1 MAGLVSIIVPTLNEE
16 GNIEPL
22 FRRLSALAQR
32 IRQEFDMATELV
44 VNDNCSADNTLE
56 ELKQQAGQI
65 DPNLLAIRIFRFSRN
80 IGFQKSILVG
90 YRKSRGDAVAQIDA
104 DMQDPPEMLLEFLRR
119 WREGYHIV
127 YGVRRRPEEAL
138 VMRTARKVF
147 YRLIN
152 HLSEDILPHD
162 AGDFRLLDRQVVDV
176 VCALH
181 DNDPYL
187 RGTIAS
193 LGLRQLG
200 IAYDRSSR
208 TRGQSKFGLPQL
220 AKLAI
225 DGITNHT
232 TIPLRLSS
240 YLGLVLVVIA
250 SLLVCFYLFAWIT
263 SGRPMPLGFMT
274 LALLQLGTMAVVS
287 FLFAIQGFYIQRI
300 YNQLKDKPLAIIEHS
315 IQQGFEG
322 NSAPLSNQAIEVLW
336 IGDHAKSQS
345 EVAQ

>member
-1 MAGLVSIIVPTLNEE
+1 M
-16 GNIEPL
+16 
-22 FRRLSALAQR
+22 
-32 IRQEFDMATELV
+32 
-44 VNDNCSADNTLE
+44 
-56 ELKQQAGQI
+56 
-65 DPNLLAIRIFRFSRN
+65 
-80 IGFQKSILVG
+80 
-90 YRKSRGDAVAQIDA
+90 
-104 DMQDPPEMLLEFLRR
+104 
-119 WREGYHIV
+119 
-127 YGVRRRPEEAL
+127 
-138 VMRTARKVF
+138 MRTARTAF

-152 HLSEDILPHD
+152 HLSDDILPHD

-200 IAYDRSSR
+200 IVYDRSSR
-208 TRGQSKFGLPQL
+208 KHGQSKFGLPQL

-240 YLGLVLVVIA
+240 YLGLVLVVVTSI
-250 SLLVCFYLFAWIT
+250 LVCVYLFAWLT
-263 SGRPMPLGFMT
+263 SDRPMPLGFMT

-300 YNQLKDKPLAIIEHS
+300 YNQLKDRPLAIIERS
-315 IQQGFEG
+315 VSQPTPDTAAKQR
-322 NSAPLSNQAIEVLW
+322 PIEVLW
-336 IGDHAKSQS
+336 AGEHPESQY
-345 EVAQ
+345 ETR

>member
-1 MAGLVSIIVPTLNEE
+1 MAGLVSVIVPALNEE

-22 FRRLSALAQR
+22 FKRLTALAQR
-32 IRQEFDMATELV
+32 IRDEFGMMTEVV
-44 VNDNCSADNTLE
+44 VNDNCSTDRTLD
-56 ELKQQAGQI
+56 ELREQACRI
-65 DPNLLAIRIFRFSRN
+65 DPELIAIRIFRFSRN

-104 DMQDPPEMLLEFLRR
+104 DMQDPPELLLEFLRR
-119 WREGYHIV
+119 WREGYQVV

-138 VMRTARKVF
+138 AMRAARKTF

-152 HLSEDILPHD
+152 RLSEDVLPHD

-208 TRGQSKFGLPQL
+208 TRGQSKFGLTQL

-232 TIPLRLSS
+232 TIPLRLAS
-240 YLGLVLVVIA
+240 YLALGLVFAAGV
-250 SLLVCFYLFAWIT
+250 LVCFYLFAWLT
-263 SGRPMPLGFMT
+263 SDQPMPLGFMT
-274 LALLQLGTMAVVS
+274 LALLQLGTMATTS
-287 FLFAIQGFYIQRI
+287 FLFAIQGFYLQRM

-315 IQQGFEG
+315 ISQKPQGDVTTTKR
-322 NSAPLSNQAIEVLW
+322 PIEVLW
-336 IGDHAKSQS
+336 AGDHGEQRS
-345 EVAQ
+345 ESVQ

>member
-22 FRRLSALAQR
+22 FKRLSALAQR
-32 IRQEFDMATELV
+32 IREEFDMATELV

-65 DPNLLAIRIFRFSRN
+65 DPKLLTIRIFRFSRN

-138 VMRTARKVF
+138 VMRTARMAF

-152 HLSEDILPHD
+152 HLSEDILPPD

-200 IAYDRSSR
+200 IVYDRTSR
-208 TRGQSKFGLPQL
+208 THGQSKFGLPQL

-240 YLGLVLVVIA
+240 YLGLALVVIT
-250 SLLVCFYLFAWIT
+250 SILVCVYLLAWLT
-263 SGRPMPLGFMT
+263 SERPMPLGFMT

-287 FLFAIQGFYIQRI
+287 LLFAIQGFYIQRI
-300 YNQLKDKPLAIIEHS
+300 YNQLKDKPLAIIEHAIS
-315 IQQGFEG
+315 QHQGGALMKSE
-322 NSAPLSNQAIEVLW
+322 LIEVLW
-336 IGDHAKSQS
+336 TGDRNEPKA
-345 EVAQ
+345 ETAV

>member
-1 MAGLVSIIVPTLNEE
+1 MAGLVSVIVPALNEE

-22 FRRLSALAQR
+22 FKRLTVLAQS
-32 IRQEFDMATELV
+32 IRDEFGMMTEVV
-44 VNDNCSADNTLE
+44 VNDNCSTDRTLD
-56 ELKQQAGQI
+56 ELREQASRI
-65 DPNLLAIRIFRFSRN
+65 DPGLIAIRIFRFSRN

-104 DMQDPPEMLLEFLRR
+104 DMQDPPELLLEFLRH
-119 WREGYHIV
+119 WREGYQIV

-138 VMRTARKVF
+138 ATRAARKTF

-152 HLSEDILPHD
+152 HLSDDVLPHD

-200 IAYDRSSR
+200 ITYDRSSR
-208 TRGQSKFGLPQL
+208 TRGHSKFGLAQL

-232 TIPLRLSS
+232 TIPLRFAS
-240 YLGLVLVVIA
+240 YLALALVGA
-250 SLLVCFYLFAWIT
+250 AGMLVCVYLFAWLT
-263 SGRPMPLGFMT
+263 SDQAMPLGFMT
-274 LALLQLGTMAVVS
+274 LALLQLGTMATTS
-287 FLFAIQGFYIQRI
+287 FLFAIQGFYLQRM
-300 YNQLKDKPLAIIEHS
+300 YNQLKDRPLAIIEHS
-315 IQQGFEG
+315 ISQEG
-322 NSAPLSNQAIEVLW
+322 QSDAIANKRPIEVLW
-336 IGDHAKSQS
+336 TGDHGNQHREAVQ
-345 EVAQ
+345 

>member
-32 IRQEFDMATELV
+32 IREEFDMATELV
-44 VNDNCSADNTLE
+44 VNDNCSIDNTLE
-56 ELKQQAGQI
+56 ELKRQASQI

-119 WREGYHIV
+119 WREGYHVV
-127 YGVRRRPEEAL
+127 YGVRRRPKEAL
-138 VMRTARKVF
+138 LLRTARTVF

-200 IAYDRSSR
+200 IVYERSSR

-240 YLGLVLVVIA
+240 YLGLVLVVVA
-250 SLLVCFYLFAWIT
+250 SILVCFYLFAWIT

-322 NSAPLSNQAIEVLW
+322 NSAPSSNQAIEVLW
-336 IGDHAKSQS
+336 IGDHAKSHS

>member
-1 MAGLVSIIVPTLNEE
+1 MAGLLSIVIPTLNEE

-22 FRRLSALAQR
+22 FKRLSALAQR
-32 IRQEFDMATELV
+32 IRQEFDMATELII
-44 VNDNCSADNTLE
+44 NDNCSVDNTLE

-104 DMQDPPEMLLEFLRR
+104 DMQDPPEMLIEFLRR
-119 WREGYHIV
+119 WQEGYNIV

-138 VMRTARKVF
+138 VMRAARMVF

-152 HLSEDILPHD
+152 RLSDDVLPHD

-176 VCALH
+176 VCALN

-193 LGLRQLG
+193 LGLRQFG
-200 IAYDRSSR
+200 ITYDRSSR
-208 TRGQSKFGLPQL
+208 THGQSKFGVAQL

-232 TIPLRLSS
+232 TLPLRLSS
-240 YLGLVLVVIA
+240 YLGLLLVVVA
-250 SLLVCFYLFAWIT
+250 SILVCFYLIAWIT

-274 LALLQLGTMAVVS
+274 LALLQLATMATVS

-315 IQQGFEG
+315 IQQGLEG
-322 NSAPLSNQAIEVLW
+322 NSAPLSSQPIEVLW
-336 IGDHAKSQS
+336 IGDRAKSHGQ
-345 EVAQ
+345 VAQ

>member
-1 MAGLVSIIVPTLNEE
+1 MAGLVSVIVPALNEE

-22 FRRLSALAQR
+22 FKRLTALAQR
-32 IRQEFDMATELV
+32 IRDEFGMMTEIV
-44 VNDNCSADNTLE
+44 VNDNCSTDRTLD
-56 ELKQQAGQI
+56 ELREQARRI
-65 DPNLLAIRIFRFSRN
+65 DPGLVAIRIFRFSRN

-104 DMQDPPEMLLEFLRR
+104 DMQDPPELLLEFLRR
-119 WREGYHIV
+119 WREGYQVV

-138 VMRTARKVF
+138 TMRAARKTF

-152 HLSEDILPHD
+152 RLSEDVLPHD

-200 IAYDRSSR
+200 ITYDRSSR
-208 TRGQSKFGLPQL
+208 TRGHSKFGLAQL

-232 TIPLRLSS
+232 TIPLRFAS
-240 YLGLVLVVIA
+240 YLALTLVGAAAVLVCV
-250 SLLVCFYLFAWIT
+250 YLFAWLT
-263 SGRPMPLGFMT
+263 SDQPMPLGFMT
-274 LALLQLGTMAVVS
+274 LALLQLGTMATTS
-287 FLFAIQGFYIQRI
+287 FLFAIQGFYLQRI

-315 IQQGFEG
+315 ISQESQGD
-322 NSAPLSNQAIEVLW
+322 AIADKRPIEVLW
-336 IGDHAKSQS
+336 AGDHGDQHGETA
-345 EVAQ
+345 